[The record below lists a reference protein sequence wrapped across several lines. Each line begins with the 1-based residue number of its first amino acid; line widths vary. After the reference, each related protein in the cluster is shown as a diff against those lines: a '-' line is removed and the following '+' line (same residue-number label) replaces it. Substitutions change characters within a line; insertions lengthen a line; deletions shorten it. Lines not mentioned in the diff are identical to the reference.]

1 MKTCTQD
8 PPDIAII
15 IVNWNTCALLEECLL
30 SVAADL
36 EASGLRSAKVI
47 VVDNGSTDGSVDMM
61 RSSYPW
67 VRVLVNEANV
77 GFARANNQAF
87 SVQLC
92 DFYLLL
98 NSDARLLPG
107 TTARLLAEITV
118 DEQVAVVGAAL
129 VNADYTFQASFSRYP
144 TVASLIAQLLG
155 LAPLLYGRHYPSA
168 PLASSLRARD
178 VDWVGGACMMI
189 RREAMED
196 IGPLDEGYFMYVE
209 DVDWCW
215 RMRQAQWRVR
225 YTPFAVAIHLGGASA
240 AVTKPWVMARQWR
253 ALLRFMNR
261 YRGRRQAQVVRLAVA
276 AFGLLR
282 AWLYLALALFGGQ
295 RRPQFVAAARANLN
309 LALLRTEAP
318 Y

>member
-1 MKTCTQD
+1 MKSCTQD
-8 PPDIAII
+8 PSDIAII
-15 IVNWNTCALLEECLL
+15 IVNWNTCALLEECLH

-36 EASGLRSAKVI
+36 EASGLESAEVI
-47 VVDNGSTDGSVDMM
+47 VVDNGSTDGSVEMI
-61 RSSYPW
+61 RSGHPW

-87 SVQLC
+87 RFQPS

-107 TTARLLAEITV
+107 TTARLLAELKSS
-118 DEQVAVVGAAL
+118 EQVAVVGAAL
-129 VNADYTFQASFSRYP
+129 VNEDYTFQASFSRYP
-144 TVASLIAQLLG
+144 TVGSLIAQLLG
-155 LAPLLYGRHYPSA
+155 LAPLLYGRHFPSA
-168 PLASSLRARD
+168 PLVGSLKARD

-189 RREAMED
+189 RREAIED

-240 AVTKPWVMARQWR
+240 AISKPWVMARQWR
-253 ALLRFMNR
+253 ALLRFMNKH
-261 YRGRRQAQVVRLAVA
+261 RGPRQAQVVRLAVA
-276 AFGLLR
+276 TLGLLR

-295 RRPQFVAAARANLN
+295 QRSQLVAASRANLN
-309 LALLRTEAP
+309 LALLRTETP
-318 Y
+318 F